1 MAREQGEGEE
11 NMGRGWRVIGRIK
24 IVTGDTS
31 RTSLNR
37 FIYVSRYCRF
47 IIYHVMS
54 NSQIYFS
61 HRLCSIVIIYSLYL
75 YYTQ

>member
-1 MAREQGEGEE
+1 
-11 NMGRGWRVIGRIK
+11 MGRGWRVSGRIRR
-24 IVTGDTS
+24 VTGDTS

-47 IIYHVMS
+47 IICHVMS
-54 NSQIYFS
+54 NSQIHFNS
-61 HRLCSIVIIYSLYL
+61 RLCSIVIIYYIYL